1 MESVLKPTYR
11 LTFQAPDPA
20 HLHRAMNLVED
31 IDRDL
36 TYANL
41 ASDVV
46 AKASYTF
53 RF

>member
-1 MESVLKPTYR
+1 LR
-11 LTFQAPDPA
+11 LNWIPEAGRELFFVIN
-20 HLHRAMNLVED
+20 HNLQD
-31 IDRDL
+31 FDQD
-36 TYANL
+36 NSFHSL